1 VGRGDDRLI
10 GCAIQTGSGTE
21 NEKPLFAFGIER
33 LGLLALAR
41 PWLTAVVLAA
51 ITVVAAFGL
60 MRLKA
65 DDSLSE
71 LFRTNSTEFKRF
83 EEIDR
88 RFPSNEYDV
97 LIVVEGKDLLGRKGL
112 TAFRDT
118 MVDLQLADGVDGLVS
133 MLSARGKPDEK
144 GYAAP
149 IIPDQLPDADSVYA
163 ETIKNLRS
171 NDIVRGKFLSD
182 DGTLALGVIALDRAA
197 IDKGDGKAI
206 IEGIRK
212 QAEASLKPAGLTVQ
226 LTGAPVMKQEIKN
239 AIERDQ
245 ILYNGL
251 GLATGI
257 VIAFLFFRSFAFV
270 AMAAVPP
277 ILGVVWSLGLLGW
290 MGIKLNLFLN
300 IMTPLVMV
308 MGFAD
313 SMQMIGAIRDRL
325 AKGDSVREAIGFA
338 VRVVGPACVLAH
350 GAALLSFLALM
361 TSPSALVYTFGMA
374 GSLATGVSLFVVM
387 SSLPVFG
394 LALLRARKNDGPAPG
409 DKAIA
414 WLGRIIGRIVDTVLH
429 HPIPFAV
436 GGLALFA
443 MCLAAHVSLQ
453 PRYRLADQVPDREQA
468 VAATSR
474 LDRKLTGGNPVHVMI
489 SWSDKKAINDPRVL
503 AVTADAHKILET
515 EAGLGNVWSL
525 DSLRRWLAEAGE
537 GSPDAVK
544 RYLGLLP
551 EHLVRRFITK
561 EEDRLLVT
569 GRLPD
574 IDASQ
579 IVPIVDRIDK
589 ALDRVRNMHPGFDVA
604 VTGLPVVAARSSATM
619 IAQLKSTLPYEVA
632 IVCLLIGLAMR
643 SWGRAALS
651 VIPALFPVLAAG
663 AVLRFASDGLEFSSA
678 IAMIV
683 IFGVGID
690 SLIHFL
696 NRLRLE
702 EKPGEPLDNAIRRAR
717 VLVGPAIVLTT
728 IVLTL
733 GLGVTMLS
741 DLPSLRT
748 FGIVCATALLA
759 SLIGDLVFLPAL
771 LTLVNRLQGKH
782 KAAATS

>member
-1 VGRGDDRLI
+1 M
-10 GCAIQTGSGTE
+10 T
-21 NEKPLFAFGIER
+21 
-33 LGLLALAR
+33 
-41 PWLTAVVLAA
+41 VL
-51 ITVVAAFGL
+51 AAFGL
-60 MRLKA
+60 WRLHA

-71 LFRTNSTEFKRF
+71 LFRTNSTEFRRF

-97 LIVVEGKDLLGRKGL
+97 LIVVEGKSLLDKPGL

-118 MVDLQLADGVDGLVS
+118 MVELQLADGVDGLVS
-133 MLSARGKPDEK
+133 MLSARGAPDAK

-149 IIPDQLPDADSVYA
+149 IVPDQLPDNPAAYS
-163 ETIKNLRS
+163 ETIANLRS

-197 IDKGDGKAI
+197 MDRGEGKSI
-206 IEGIRK
+206 LDGIRK
-212 QAEASLKPAGLTVQ
+212 TAEHGLKPAGLKVQ

-251 GLATGI
+251 GLVTGI
-257 VIAFLFFRSFAFV
+257 VIAFLFFRSVAFV
-270 AMAAVPP
+270 AMAALPP
-277 ILGVVWSLGLLGW
+277 VLGVVWSLGLLGW

-313 SMQMIGAIRDRL
+313 SMQLIGAIRDRL
-325 AKGDSVREAIGFA
+325 SKGDDVPTAIGFA
-338 VRVVGPACVLAH
+338 ARIVGPACVLAH

-361 TSPSALVYTFGMA
+361 TSPSALVFTFGMA
-374 GSLATGVSLFVVM
+374 GALATGVSLVVVM
-387 SSLPVFG
+387 LSLPVFG
-394 LALLRARKNDGPAPG
+394 LALLRARPDGKPAPG

-414 WLGRIIGRIVDTVLH
+414 WLGDVIGRIVDSVLR
-429 HPIPFAV
+429 HPVPFAV

-443 MCLAAHVSLQ
+443 LCLAAHISLA

-468 VAATSR
+468 VAATSQ

-489 SWSDKKAINDPRVL
+489 SWSNKLPINDPKVL
-503 AVTADAHKILET
+503 AVTADAHAVLEK

-525 DSLRRWLAEAGE
+525 DSLRRWLDAAGE
-537 GSPDAVK
+537 GSPEAVK
-544 RYLGLLP
+544 RYLALLP

-561 EEDRLLVT
+561 EEDRLLIT

-574 IDASQ
+574 IDASE
-579 IVPIVDRIDK
+579 IVPIVERTDR
-589 ALDRVRNMHPGFDVA
+589 ALDRVRAAHPGFDIV

-619 IAQLKSTLPYEVA
+619 IGQLKRSLPYEVA
-632 IVCLLIGLAMR
+632 IVCILIGLALR
-643 SWGRAALS
+643 SWSRAALS

-663 AVLRFASDGLEFSSA
+663 AVLRIASDGLEFSSA

-702 EKPGEPLDNAIRRAR
+702 EQPGRPLGEAIRRAR

-771 LTLVNRLQGKH
+771 LTLVNRLGGGATASSD
-782 KAAATS
+782 KAPSA